1 MSVMGST
8 HRDIPPTV
16 PATSPAPAPTGCD
29 AGWPTWL
36 PGCEEEWAGVI
47 WAEKQLARAKSAEQD
62 AARFLAGLE
71 SEK

>member
-1 MSVMGST
+1 MSVMSST
-8 HRDIPPTV
+8 DRKFSSTV
-16 PATSPAPAPTGCD
+16 PSPAPTVCD

-47 WAEKQLARAKSAEQD
+47 WAEKQLARAKPAEQD